1 MAGQCEG
8 SYRVRASKDQRQR
21 ISKSFLIRIISQS
34 SSIPAASSQNS
45 FASVRI
51 TNQRRLGFMGYLAV
65 LMMRRI
71 DLSPYRYITCSLA
84 WSTLSKFINTMNRL
98 TLQSWSSAPNLI
110 WLHAV
115 TSEKCCFVIND
126 KRFIFHTQFNKIIM
140 SYHATSLRIN

>member
-8 SYRVRASKDQRQR
+8 SYTVRAFKDQRQR

-51 TNQRRLGFMGYLAV
+51 TNQRLGFMGYLAV
-65 LMMRRI
+65 LMMQRI
-71 DLSPYRYITCSLA
+71 DLSPYHYITCSLA

-110 WLHAV
+110 
-115 TSEKCCFVIND
+115 
-126 KRFIFHTQFNKIIM
+126 
-140 SYHATSLRIN
+140 

>member
-8 SYRVRASKDQRQR
+8 SYRVRASKDQRRR

-110 WLHAV
+110 
-115 TSEKCCFVIND
+115 
-126 KRFIFHTQFNKIIM
+126 
-140 SYHATSLRIN
+140 